1 MQSQLQL
8 FRIVCTMIFA
18 IQVSVNLN
26 DLAATLLVY
35 LNGLLSL
42 PQRVSYNAVVY
53 AVSPGMETLGS
64 VKGFWWEFFFPT
76 FGSVRKD
83 SNMRKR

>member
-1 MQSQLQL
+1 ML
-8 FRIVCTMIFA
+8 FA

-26 DLAATLLVY
+26 DLATTLLVY

-42 PQRVSYNAVVY
+42 PQRVSCHAVVY